1 MAKGGGPVI
10 YVTGDTH
17 GSFGRIKEFLEE
29 QQTTKEDIMIIL
41 GDAGINYY
49 EGKKDIRLKEELS
62 TWPITFFLIRG
73 NHEKNPENILSYI
86 ECPFK
91 DGTALIEPEYSNL
104 IFAKDGEVY
113 SFEVDGIIKKA
124 IVIGGAYSVD
134 KYYRLSKGYKWFE
147 DEQPSD
153 GVKARVE
160 KKLSEIGWK
169 VDYVLTHTAPI
180 RYEPREWFLSMIDQ
194 STVDNSTEIWLDEI
208 FDKLIFEKWYCGHY
222 HGEKTIDKLRFL
234 FEGYKMLGD

>member
-1 MAKGGGPVI
+1 MV
-10 YVTGDTH
+10 
-17 GSFGRIKEFLEE
+17 
-29 QQTTKEDIMIIL
+29 
-41 GDAGINYY
+41 
-49 EGKKDIRLKEELS
+49 
-62 TWPITFFLIRG
+62 RG
-73 NHEKNPENILSYI
+73 NHEKNPENIPSYI
-86 ECPFK
+86 ESTFL
-91 DGTALIEPEYSNL
+91 DGSVLIEPEYPNL

-113 SFEVDGIIKKA
+113 SFDVDEKQKRA

-153 GVKARVE
+153 EVKATVE
-160 KKLSEIGWK
+160 KKLSQMNWK

-208 FDKLIFEKWYCGHY
+208 FQKLQFEKWYCGHY
-222 HGEKTIDKLRFL
+222 HGEKTIDKITFM
-234 FEGYKMLGD
+234 FNGFKVLGE

>member
-1 MAKGGGPVI
+1 MI

-17 GSFGRIKEFLEE
+17 GSFGRIKRFLEE
-29 QQTTKEDIMIIL
+29 QQTSKEDIMIIL

-49 EGKKDIRLKEELS
+49 EGKKDIRLKQELS

-73 NHEKNPENILSYI
+73 NHEKNPENISSYVEI
-86 ECPFK
+86 PFK
-91 DGTALIEPEYSNL
+91 DGTALIEPEYPNL

-134 KYYRLSKGYKWFE
+134 KYYRLNKVYKWFE

-153 GVKARVE
+153 EAKARVE

-169 VDYVLTHTAPI
+169 VDYVLTHTTPI

-194 STVDNSTEIWLDEI
+194 STVDNGTEIWLDKI
-208 FDKLIFEKWYCGHY
+208 FEKLTFEKWYCGHY
-222 HGEKTIDKLRFL
+222 HGEKSIDKIRFL
-234 FEGYKMLGD
+234 FEGYKMLGQ